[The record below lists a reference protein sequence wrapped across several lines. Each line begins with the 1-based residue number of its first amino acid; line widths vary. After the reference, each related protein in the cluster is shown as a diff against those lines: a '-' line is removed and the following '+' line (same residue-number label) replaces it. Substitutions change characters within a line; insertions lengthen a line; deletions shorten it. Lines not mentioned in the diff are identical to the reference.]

1 MNEYFGIGKVIRKE
15 SFKFILNKN
24 HKSRIAMTIKLI
36 DTNEVRIVA
45 YDEKAD
51 YVLRNIFERDMIL
64 IQGKLKSEN
73 STLIIEIKY
82 VEKI

>member
-15 SFKFILNKN
+15 NFKFVLNKN

-36 DTNEVRIVA
+36 DANEVQIVA

-51 YVLRNIFERDMIL
+51 YMIRNIFEGDVIL

-73 STLIIEIKY
+73 NILIIEVKY

>member
-1 MNEYFGIGKVIRKE
+1 
-15 SFKFILNKN
+15 
-24 HKSRIAMTIKLI
+24 MTIKLI
-36 DTNEVRIVA
+36 DANEVQIVA

-51 YVLRNIFERDMIL
+51 YMLRNIFEGDVIL

-73 STLIIEIKY
+73 NILIIEVKY